1 MDLERGIIKALFYDF
16 PLERFVDI
24 IEKKSNNSFY
34 ATVPHLMKW
43 DMPAF
48 DKNELQQSLETYI
61 RQWQKDYNEYNELV
75 RPLLFIASI
84 AGKLL
89 TLEGN
94 KPKVRDGQ
102 LLRWRMI
109 SHFVSED
116 LLSLSWLAAREKEHA
131 ARENFVWEDTIPI
144 TRQEWDSLC
153 DGSKLYDLHSHL
165 GSSSD
170 AFNIRW
176 IYWMNKCCGRPMK
189 QNAPSPFSYETFKRE
204 ESLDRSMSL
213 WNSSIHPLTMMQW
226 AGVASIIRYYIY
238 VIDSGGHI
246 AEGDMRDITDAL
258 HDDNLLLVLLSNMYG
273 KVDGA
278 RNGSMM
284 PNFGQIEHWDYA
296 IDKELAIP
304 AADLS
309 SPYMLHV
316 GERKLLYT
324 FFRMLYQA
332 HPVAL
337 EFSNLF
343 YLYLLIKVRCRREFI
358 HTNKLRGLSN
368 YQNYEWNNSKH
379 GLINLSEARK
389 RYAIQTALGNHRQN
403 YLESRI
409 SWDWDVRGMK
419 NPVPSVYVEKSLFGH
434 TTYNLKTLLRQV
446 RLVVSYSKNDFP
458 LEKKSVGLKKL
469 IETFNQIIARVK
481 RNRILIDKEFSIVGI
496 DFTGSDRIVRPE
508 IYAQLIRYARH
519 YADLPFKQFT
529 YHVGEDFYDL
539 MDGLRTID
547 EVLRFL
553 EWDRHCRLGH
563 SLALAVQVTPYYENR
578 GWYVIAP
585 RQVLLDN
592 LVWFVD
598 MTARAGFMI
607 TDKLRNELH
616 DEASMLY
623 DEIGYSGAFEL
634 DLYVQSM
641 RLRADHPV
649 GAGLAEGRN
658 AFVRAALSN
667 DVTLVGLRN
676 NQQVKSLFE
685 EYYSDQ
691 DIHRKGSET
700 IFWKMPKQVV
710 AGIRVIQQNLLAEIA
725 RKGIS
730 IETCPTSNYVIGS
743 FDKYIQLPLF
753 TFVDQLR
760 DNAISI
766 NTDDKGVIST
776 SIENEYALIGE
787 AMKKEGHDTASIQ
800 IVMSRIRNDAAKSKF
815 RFVS

>member
-24 IEKKSNNSFY
+24 VEKKDNNSFF
-34 ATVPHLMKW
+34 ATIPHLMKW

-48 DKNELQQSLETYI
+48 DKKELQQTLKTYI
-61 RQWQKDYNEYNELV
+61 RQWQKDYSDYYELV

-89 TLEGN
+89 TLEGD

-109 SHFVSED
+109 SQYVSED
-116 LLSLSWLAAREKEHA
+116 LLSLSWLAAREKERA
-131 ARENFVWEDTIPI
+131 ARENFVWEDTITI

-189 QNAPSPFSYETFKRE
+189 QNNTSPFSYEAFKRE
-204 ESLDRSMSL
+204 ESLDCPISL

-226 AGVASIIRYYIY
+226 AGVASIIRYYIF
-238 VIDSGGHI
+238 VIDCGGHVD
-246 AEGDMRDITDAL
+246 EDDMRDITDAL

-278 RNGSMM
+278 RSGSMR

-296 IDKELAIP
+296 IDNELVIP

-332 HPVAL
+332 HPVAV
-337 EFSNLF
+337 EFSDLF

-358 HTNKLRGLSN
+358 QTNKLRGLSN
-368 YQNYEWNNSKH
+368 YQDYEWNNSKH
-379 GLINLSEARK
+379 GLINLGEARK
-389 RYAIQTALGNHRQN
+389 RYAIQTALGNHHQN

-409 SWDWDVRGMK
+409 SWEWDINGK
-419 NPVPSVYVEKSLFGH
+419 KPLVPSVDIEKSLFGH

-446 RLVVSYSKNDFP
+446 RLVVSYSKNDFH
-458 LEKKSVGLKKL
+458 LEKKSAELKAL

-481 RNRILIDKEFSIVGI
+481 RNRILKDREFSIVGI
-496 DFTGSDRIVRPE
+496 DFTGSDRLVRPE
-508 IYAQLIRYARH
+508 IYAQLVRYARN

-563 SLALAVQVTPYYENR
+563 ALALAVQVIPYYESR
-578 GWYVIAP
+578 GWNVIAP

-598 MTARAGFMI
+598 MAARSGFVI
-607 TDKLRNELH
+607 NDTLRTELH

-623 DEIGYSGAFEL
+623 DEIGYSGVFEL
-634 DLYVQSM
+634 DRYAQSM
-641 RLRADHPV
+641 RLRVDHPV
-649 GAGLAEGRN
+649 GAGQTEGRN
-658 AFVRAALSN
+658 AFVRAALAD
-667 DVTLVGLRN
+667 DVTLVSLRN
-676 NQQVKSLFE
+676 NPQVKSLFE

-691 DIHRKGSET
+691 DIHRKGSKT
-700 IFWKMPKQVV
+700 TFWKMPKQVV
-710 AGIRVIQQNLLAEIA
+710 EGMRAIQQHLLAEIA
-725 RKGIS
+725 RKGIA
-730 IETCPTSNYVIGS
+730 IETCPTSNCMIGT

-753 TFVDQLR
+753 TFVNQLE

-776 SIENEYALIGE
+776 SIENEYSLIGE
-787 AMKKEGHDTASIQ
+787 AMKKKGHDTASIRN
-800 IVMSRIRNDAAKSKF
+800 VMSRIRNDAAKSKF